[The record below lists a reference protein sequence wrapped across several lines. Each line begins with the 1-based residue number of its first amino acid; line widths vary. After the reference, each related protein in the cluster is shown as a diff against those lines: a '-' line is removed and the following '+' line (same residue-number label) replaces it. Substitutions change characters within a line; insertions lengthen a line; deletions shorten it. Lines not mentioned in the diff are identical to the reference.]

1 MINVAIISTM
11 CYNMEELKMEPLDYL
26 LKIYQESY
34 QRGDSKICEVI
45 LECIK
50 RAGILGNTDELDDLN
65 KLGGK

>member
-1 MINVAIISTM
+1 
-11 CYNMEELKMEPLDYL
+11 MEPLDYL